1 MKVQARVLG
10 DALVPCGSRP
20 WTEDSLLPLNHL
32 EAGGKMKGDVHEVFV
47 QDPSILANLAQS
59 PDKAK
64 VTTSSEDRPSFVP
77 KPCSQRPW
85 TLENQCFVVL
95 I

>member
-1 MKVQARVLG
+1 M
-10 DALVPCGSRP
+10 P
-20 WTEDSLLPLNHL
+20 WFPVDHGLRQRTHSSLLTILRQ
-32 EAGGKMKGDVHEVFV
+32 GVKMKGDVHEVFV

-59 PDKAK
+59 PDRAK
-64 VTTSSEDRPSFVP
+64 VTRSSEDRSSFVP

-85 TLENQCFVVL
+85 TLENQPFVVL